1 MVAPSLQLAALKAV
15 QDSLYKATYRFTA
28 AQRIPR
34 CEGFKPT
41 LDAKNLANPYFKL
54 FFVPNQKM
62 TARLGM
68 VVGKRYFPHAVDR
81 NQHKRMIRDVF
92 RLHPLAQMPLDLVVM
107 ARRVEVE
114 DGTLRRA
121 ALVKLFNQLEARCG

>member
-1 MVAPSLQLAALKAV
+1 LLLAALKAV
-15 QDSLYKATYRFTA
+15 QDSLSRPRFCFTV

-34 CEGFKPT
+34 NEGFRPS
-41 LDAKNLANPYFKL
+41 LNAKNLANPYFKL
-54 FFVPNQKM
+54 FFVPNQNVM
-62 TARLGM
+62 ARLGM
-68 VVGKRYFPHAVDR
+68 VVGKRYFPRAVDR

-92 RLHPLAQMPLDLVVM
+92 RLHSLAHVPLDLVVM

-114 DGTLRRA
+114 DGVLRRA